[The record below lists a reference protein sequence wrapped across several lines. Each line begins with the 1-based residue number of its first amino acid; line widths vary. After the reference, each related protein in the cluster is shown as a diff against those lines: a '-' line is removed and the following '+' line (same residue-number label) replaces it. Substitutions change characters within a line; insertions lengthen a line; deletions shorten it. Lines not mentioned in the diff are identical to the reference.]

1 MIDFTPFWA
10 RLEGTPLAAWRPAL
24 EACVGRAVAP
34 GRHGHLPAWR
44 AVLDALPSVIARH
57 VDLDR
62 DCLLIGGADELDEG
76 ERARLR
82 ALLRQLIPW
91 RKGPFEVFGIHID
104 TEWRSDWK
112 WRRVSPHIAP
122 LAGRR
127 VLDVGCGSGYH
138 CWRAAGAGAE
148 LVVGVDPSLLYVIQF
163 LAIHRLHPL
172 PSIMVLPVALEDLPQ
187 GGGAFDTVFSMGVIY
202 HRRSPID
209 HLFRL
214 RDCLRPGGQLV
225 LETLVVDGPQGYALT
240 PAGRYAKM
248 RNVWFIPSLP
258 TLERWL
264 SRAGFAQVRC
274 VDVTQTTVAEQRST
288 EWMPG
293 ESLCDFLDPQDA
305 CRTVEGYPAPQRAI
319 VLAERR

>member
-1 MIDFTPFWA
+1 MIDFAPFLDQLADTSLRDWRA
-10 RLEGTPLAAWRPAL
+10 PLAARVRA
-24 EACVGRAVAP
+24 AVAP
-34 GRHGHLPAWR
+34 GRHGRLPAWR
-44 AVLDALPSVIARH
+44 AVLDALPPVTARH
-57 VDLDR
+57 VDLNRDR
-62 DCLLIGGADELDEG
+62 LLIGDADELDG
-76 ERARLR
+76 AGRARL
-82 ALLRQLIPW
+82 AELLRQLIPW

-112 WRRVSPHIAP
+112 WRRLAGHIAP

-163 LAIHRLHPL
+163 LTIHRLHPL
-172 PSIMVLPVALEDLPQ
+172 QSIMVLPVTLEDLPQ
-187 GGGAFDTVFSMGVIY
+187 GGGAFDTVFSMGVVY

-240 PAGRYAKM
+240 PADRYAKM

-264 SRAGFAQVRC
+264 ARAGFAGVRC
-274 VDVTQTTVAEQRST
+274 VDVARTTVAEQRST

-293 ESLCDFLDPQDA
+293 ESLRDFLDPQDA